1 MVHFI
6 FTPMDRRYL
15 FLKADTVLEH
25 SIIKNKLMEVINL
38 TDPVCYLPS
47 YKGIPF
53 KQEFLY
59 QYRQS
64 SGDIVYYAPLGMW
77 YPIWKWFK
85 ENNIEFDG
93 LDPSMFKNELP
104 HSFEE
109 FKEIVDSWNLSRTP
123 RPYQYEAA
131 YKVLQYKISLSELV
145 TRSGKTLISYIIF
158 RYSMLYLG
166 VKKILMIVP
175 GVDLVKQGFDDFKE
189 YAEFFKAE
197 CIWSGGKIVES
208 SNLTIATYQS
218 LITFLDK
225 KNKKYNPNFFNDY
238 DCVFVDETHK
248 ATAVSVKSIIS
259 QPFMKKCKLVFGMTG
274 TLPKPFTIESYCLHS
289 LLGAKIQT
297 ITADDLIQQGYI
309 SPVHIYQ
316 HHIRYADKM
325 KQLKTWCRCAEYS
338 LSEFVEVPDPTPK
351 NPKRKSRVP
360 LDNPE
365 FLIAYKK
372 TFPVAYQ
379 EAKLS
384 IFKTGDTEEN
394 WLKYK
399 KLLETAVTASTKA
412 NKLHVEVM
420 SVHFFEER
428 INYLIDVLEECPNN
442 TLILAQHTEYIK
454 HIVDRLKEAFP
465 DRPVIAVYGASKE
478 RNSAKTV
485 FKENNNAIM
494 VANYAIMGTGIT
506 LNNLC
511 YGVLF
516 ESFKSDSLNRQSI
529 GRGLG
534 LSEMKD
540 TYILHDFTD
549 TFDKKYSTQ
558 KIAAQGKVRLGIYEE
573 QKFPYEIIKVTI

>member
-1 MVHFI
+1 MIHFI

-15 FLKADTVLEH
+15 FLKADTELEH
-25 SIIKNKLMEVINL
+25 SIIRNKLMEVINL
-38 TDPVCYLPS
+38 TDPVCYLPT
-47 YKGIPF
+47 YKGLPF

-64 SGDIVYYAPLGMW
+64 TGDIVYYAPLGMW
-77 YPIWKWFK
+77 YPIWRWFK
-85 ENNIEFDG
+85 DNNIAFDG
-93 LDPSMFKNELP
+93 LDPSMFKNDLP

-109 FKEIVDSWNLSRTP
+109 FKSIVDSWNLSRTP

-131 YKVLQYKISLSELV
+131 YKVLQYKISLSELA
-145 TRSGKTLISYIIF
+145 TRAGKTLISYMIF
-158 RYSMLYLG
+158 RYAMTYLG

-175 GVDLVKQGFDDFKE
+175 GIDLVKQGFEDFKE
-189 YAEFFKAE
+189 YAEFFNAE
-197 CIWSGGKIVES
+197 CIWSGGKVVES
-208 SNLTIATYQS
+208 SNMTIATFQS
-218 LITFLDK
+218 LVNFLDK

-238 DCVFVDETHK
+238 DCVFVDETHR
-248 ATAVSVKSIIS
+248 ANSNSIKSIIS
-259 QPFMKKCKLVFGMTG
+259 QPFMKKCKLSFGMTG
-274 TLPKPFTIESYCLHS
+274 TLPKPFTIDSYCLHS

-316 HHIRYADKM
+316 HQIHYSNKI

-338 LSEFVEVPDPTPK
+338 LSNFIEVSTPTPK
-351 NPKRKSRVP
+351 NPKKKSKVQ
-360 LDNPE
+360 LENPE

-372 TFPVAYQ
+372 EFPVAFE

-399 KLLETAVTASTKA
+399 KLLETAVTSSTKA

-454 HIVDRLKEAFP
+454 HVVDRLREAFP

-478 RNSAKTV
+478 RKSAKTV

-558 KIAAQGKVRLGIYEE
+558 KILSQGKQRIKIYEE
-573 QKFPYEIIKVTI
+573 QKFPYEIINVTI

>member
-1 MVHFI
+1 MIHFI

-15 FLKADTVLEH
+15 FLKADTELEH
-25 SIIKNKLMEVINL
+25 SIIRNKLMEVINL
-38 TDPVCYLPS
+38 TDPVCYLPT
-47 YKGIPF
+47 YKGLPF

-64 SGDIVYYAPLGMW
+64 TGDIVYYAPLGMW
-77 YPIWKWFK
+77 YPIWRWFK
-85 ENNIEFDG
+85 ENSIEFDG
-93 LDPSMFKNELP
+93 LDPSMFKNTLP
-104 HSFEE
+104 HTFEQ
-109 FKEIVDSWNLSRTP
+109 FKEIVDSWGMSRTP

-131 YKVLQYKISLSELV
+131 YKVLQYKISLSELA
-145 TRSGKTLISYIIF
+145 TRAGKTLISYMIF
-158 RYSMLYLG
+158 RYSMTYLG

-175 GVDLVKQGFDDFKE
+175 GIDLVKQGFEDFKE
-189 YAEFFKAE
+189 YAEFFNAE
-197 CIWSGGKIVES
+197 CIWSGGKVVES
-208 SNLTIATYQS
+208 SNMTIATFQS
-218 LITFLDK
+218 LVNFLDK

-238 DCVFVDETHK
+238 DCVFVDETHR
-248 ATAVSVKSIIS
+248 ANSNSIKSIIS
-259 QPFMKKCKLVFGMTG
+259 QPFMKKCKLSFGMTG
-274 TLPKPFTIESYCLHS
+274 TLPKPFTIDSYCLHS

-316 HHIRYADKM
+316 HQIHYSNKI

-338 LSEFVEVPDPTPK
+338 LSNFIEVSTPTSK
-351 NPKRKSRVP
+351 NPKKKSKVQ
-360 LDNPE
+360 LENPE
-365 FLIAYKK
+365 FLIAFKK
-372 TFPVAYQ
+372 EFPVAFE

-399 KLLETAVTASTKA
+399 KLLETAVTSSTKA

-428 INYLIDVLEECPNN
+428 INYLIDILEECPNN
-442 TLILAQHTEYIK
+442 TLVLAQHTEYIK
-454 HIVDRLKEAFP
+454 HVVERLREAFP

-478 RNSAKTV
+478 RKSAKTV

-549 TFDKKYSTQ
+549 VFDKKYSTQ
-558 KIAAQGKVRLGIYEE
+558 KIFSQGKERIKIYEE

>member
-15 FLKADTVLEH
+15 FLKADTELEH

-38 TDPVCYLPS
+38 TDPVCYLAT

-59 QYRQS
+59 QYRQN

-85 ENNIEFDG
+85 ANSIEFDG

-175 GVDLVKQGFDDFKE
+175 GIDLVKQGFDDFKE

-197 CIWSGGKIVES
+197 CIWSGGKVVES

-238 DCVFVDETHK
+238 DCVFVDEAHK

-372 TFPVAYQ
+372 TFPVAYE
-379 EAKLS
+379 EAKRS

>member
-1 MVHFI
+1 
-6 FTPMDRRYL
+6 MDRRYL
-15 FLKADTVLEH
+15 FLKGDTPLDI
-25 SIIKNKLMEVINL
+25 SILQNNLMDLLNKI
-38 TDPVCYLPS
+38 DPICYLPTFT
-47 YKGIPF
+47 GIPF
-53 KQEFLY
+53 KQEFLW

-64 SGDIVYYAPLGMW
+64 SGDLVFYAPIGMW
-77 YPIWKWFK
+77 YPIWRYFK
-85 ENNIEFDG
+85 DNNIEFDG
-93 LDPSMFKNELP
+93 LDPAMFKNELP

-109 FKEIVDSWNLSRTP
+109 FKSIVDSWGMSRTP

-131 YKVLQYKISLSELV
+131 YKVLQYKISLSELA
-145 TRSGKTLISYIIF
+145 TRAGKTLISYMIF
-158 RYSMLYLG
+158 RYAMTYFG

-175 GVDLVKQGFDDFKE
+175 GIDLVKQGFEDFKE
-189 YAEFFKAE
+189 YAEFFNAE
-197 CIWSGGKIVES
+197 CIWSGGKVVES
-208 SNLTIATYQS
+208 SNMTIATFQS
-218 LITFLDK
+218 LINYLDK
-225 KNKKYNPNFFNDY
+225 KNKKYNPAFFNDY
-238 DCVFVDETHK
+238 DCVFVDETHR
-248 ATAVSVKSIIS
+248 ANSSSIKSIIS
-259 QPFMKKCKLVFGMTG
+259 QPFMKSCKLSFGMTG
-274 TLPKPFTIESYCLHS
+274 TLPKPYTIDAYCLHS

-309 SPVHIYQ
+309 SPVQIYQ
-316 HHIRYADKM
+316 HQIHYSDKL

-338 LSEFVEVPDPTPK
+338 LSDFVEVPKPTEK
-351 NPKRKSRVP
+351 NPKKKDRVL

-365 FLIAYKK
+365 FLIAYQK
-372 TFPVAYQ
+372 TFPIAYQ

-384 IFKTGDTEEN
+384 IFRTGDTEEN

-399 KLLETAVTASTKA
+399 KLLETAVQASPKA

-428 INYLIDVLEECPNN
+428 INYLIDILEGCPNN

-454 HIVDRLKEAFP
+454 HIVDRLREAFP

-478 RNSAKTV
+478 RKSAKTV

-506 LNNLC
+506 LSNLC

-549 TFDKKYSTQ
+549 VFDKKYSTQ
-558 KIAAQGKVRLGIYEE
+558 KILSQGKERIKIYEE
-573 QKFPYEIIKVTI
+573 QKFPYEIVKVTI

>member
-1 MVHFI
+1 MIHFI

-15 FLKADTVLEH
+15 FMKVDTELEH
-25 SIIKNKLMEVINL
+25 SIIRNKLMEVINL
-38 TDPVCYLPS
+38 TDPVCYLPT
-47 YKGIPF
+47 YNGLPF

-64 SGDIVYYAPLGMW
+64 TGDIVYYAPLGMW
-77 YPIWKWFK
+77 YPIWRWFK
-85 ENNIEFDG
+85 ENSIEFDG
-93 LDPSMFKNELP
+93 LDPSMFKNNLP
-104 HSFEE
+104 HTFEQ

-131 YKVLQYKISLSELV
+131 YKVLQYKISLSELA
-145 TRSGKTLISYIIF
+145 TRAGKTLISYMIF
-158 RYSMLYLG
+158 RYAMTYLG
-166 VKKILMIVP
+166 IKKILMIVP
-175 GVDLVKQGFDDFKE
+175 GIDLVKQGFEDFKE
-189 YAEFFKAE
+189 YAEFFNAE
-197 CIWSGGKIVES
+197 CIWSGGKVVES
-208 SNLTIATYQS
+208 SNMTIATFQS
-218 LITFLDK
+218 LVNFLDK
-225 KNKKYNPNFFNDY
+225 KNKKYNPDFFNDY
-238 DCVFVDETHK
+238 DCVFVDETHR
-248 ATAVSVKSIIS
+248 ANSNSIKSIIS
-259 QPFMKKCKLVFGMTG
+259 QPFMKKCKLSFGMTG
-274 TLPKPFTIESYCLHS
+274 TLPKPFTIDSYCLHS

-316 HHIRYADKM
+316 HQIHYSNKI

-338 LSEFVEVPDPTPK
+338 LSNFIEVSTPTLK
-351 NPKRKSRVP
+351 NPKKKSKVQ
-360 LDNPE
+360 LENPE

-372 TFPVAYQ
+372 EFPVAFE

-399 KLLETAVTASTKA
+399 KLLETAVTSSTKA

-428 INYLIDVLEECPNN
+428 VNYLIDVLEECPNN
-442 TLILAQHTEYIK
+442 TLVLAQHTEYIK
-454 HIVDRLKEAFP
+454 HVVERLREAFP

-478 RNSAKTV
+478 RKTAKTV

-558 KIAAQGKVRLGIYEE
+558 KIASQGKQRIKIYEE
-573 QKFPYEIIKVTI
+573 QKFPYEIVKVTI

>member
-1 MVHFI
+1 
-6 FTPMDRRYL
+6 
-15 FLKADTVLEH
+15 
-25 SIIKNKLMEVINL
+25 
-38 TDPVCYLPS
+38 
-47 YKGIPF
+47 
-53 KQEFLY
+53 
-59 QYRQS
+59 
-64 SGDIVYYAPLGMW
+64 MW

-93 LDPSMFKNELP
+93 LDASMFKNDLP

-109 FKEIVDSWNLSRTP
+109 FKSIVDSWGMSRTP

-131 YKVLQYKISLSELV
+131 YKVLQYKISLSELA
-145 TRSGKTLISYIIF
+145 TRAGKTLISYMIF
-158 RYSMLYLG
+158 RYAMTYLG

-175 GVDLVKQGFDDFKE
+175 GIDLVKQGFEDFKE
-189 YAEFFKAE
+189 YAEFFNAE
-197 CIWSGGKIVES
+197 CIWSGGKVVES
-208 SNLTIATYQS
+208 SNMTIATFQS
-218 LITFLDK
+218 LVNFLDK
-225 KNKKYNPNFFNDY
+225 KNKKYNPEFFNDY
-238 DCVFVDETHK
+238 DCVFVDETHR
-248 ATAVSVKSIIS
+248 ANSNSIKSIIS
-259 QPFMKKCKLVFGMTG
+259 QPFMKKCKLSFGMTG
-274 TLPKPFTIESYCLHS
+274 TLPKPFTIDSYCLHS

-316 HHIRYADKM
+316 HQIHYSDKL

-338 LSEFVEVPDPTPK
+338 LSEFIEVPTPTVK
-351 NPKRKSRVP
+351 NPKKKSKVE
-360 LDNPE
+360 LENPE

-372 TFPVAYQ
+372 NFPIAYE

-384 IFKTGDTEEN
+384 IFKTGDNEEN

-399 KLLETAVTASTKA
+399 KLLETAVQSSTRA

-428 INYLIDVLEECPNN
+428 INYLIDVLEGCQNN

-454 HIVDRLKEAFP
+454 HIVDRLREAFP

-478 RNSAKTV
+478 RKSAKTV

-506 LNNLC
+506 LSNLC

-549 TFDKKYSTQ
+549 VFDKKYSTQ
-558 KIAAQGKVRLGIYEE
+558 KILSQGKERIKIYED
-573 QKFPYEIIKVTI
+573 QKFPYEIVKVTI

>member
-1 MVHFI
+1 
-6 FTPMDRRYL
+6 
-15 FLKADTVLEH
+15 
-25 SIIKNKLMEVINL
+25 MEVINL
-38 TDPVCYLPS
+38 TDPVCYLPT
-47 YKGIPF
+47 YKGIPI

-85 ENNIEFDG
+85 TNGIEFDG

-131 YKVLQYKISLSELV
+131 YKVLQYKISLSELA
-145 TRSGKTLISYIIF
+145 TRAGKTLISYIIF

-175 GVDLVKQGFDDFKE
+175 GIDLVKQGFDDFKE
-189 YAEFFKAE
+189 YAEFFKTE
-197 CIWSGGKIVES
+197 CIWSGGKVVES
-208 SNLTIATYQS
+208 SNLTIATFQS
-218 LITFLDK
+218 LVNFLDK
-225 KNKKYNPNFFNDY
+225 KNKKYNPAFFNDY
-238 DCVFVDETHK
+238 DCVFVDETHR
-248 ATAVSVKSIIS
+248 ANSNSIKSIIS

-316 HHIRYADKM
+316 HQIRYTDKM
-325 KQLKTWCRCAEYS
+325 RQLKTWCKCAEYS
-338 LSEFVEVPDPTPK
+338 LSEFVEVPDPTSK

-372 TFPVAYQ
+372 TFPVAYE

-399 KLLETAVTASTKA
+399 KLLETAVTSSTKA
-412 NKLHVEVM
+412 NKLHVEAM

-428 INYLIDVLEECPNN
+428 INYLIDVLEGCPNN

-454 HIVDRLKEAFP
+454 HIVDRLREAFP

-478 RNSAKTV
+478 RKNAKTV

-549 TFDKKYSTQ
+549 TFDKKYATH
-558 KIAAQGKVRLGIYEE
+558 KIADQGKARLEIYKE

>member
-1 MVHFI
+1 
-6 FTPMDRRYL
+6 
-15 FLKADTVLEH
+15 
-25 SIIKNKLMEVINL
+25 MEVVNL
-38 TDPVCYLPS
+38 TDPICYLPT
-47 YKGIPF
+47 YTGIPF
-53 KQEFLY
+53 KQEFLW

-77 YPIWKWFK
+77 YPIWRWFK
-85 ENNIEFDG
+85 ENNIDFDG
-93 LDPSMFKNELP
+93 LDPTMFKNELP
-104 HSFEE
+104 HTFEQ
-109 FKEIVDSWNLSRTP
+109 FKAIVDSWGMSRTP
-123 RPYQYEAA
+123 RPYQYESA
-131 YKVLQYKISLSELV
+131 YKVLQYKISLSELA
-145 TRSGKTLISYIIF
+145 TRAGKTLISYMIF
-158 RYSMLYLG
+158 RYAMTYLG

-175 GVDLVKQGFDDFKE
+175 GIDLVKQGFEDFKE
-189 YAEFFKAE
+189 YAEFFNTE
-197 CIWSGGKIVES
+197 CIWSGGKVVES
-208 SNLTIATYQS
+208 SNMTIATFQS
-218 LITFLDK
+218 LINYLDK
-225 KNKKYNPNFFNDY
+225 KNKKYNPDFFNDY
-238 DCVFVDETHK
+238 DCVFVDETHR
-248 ATAVSVKSIIS
+248 ANGNSIRTIIS
-259 QPFMKKCKLVFGMTG
+259 QPFMKKCKLSFGMTG
-274 TLPKPFTIESYCLHS
+274 TLPKPYTIDSYCLHS

-316 HHIRYADKM
+316 HQIHYSDKL

-338 LSEFVEVPDPTPK
+338 LSEFIEVPTPTVK
-351 NPKRKSRVP
+351 NPKKKSKVE
-360 LDNPE
+360 LENPE

-372 TFPVAYQ
+372 NFPIAYE
-379 EAKLS
+379 EAKRS

-399 KLLETAVTASTKA
+399 KLLETAVQSSTMA

-428 INYLIDVLEECPNN
+428 INYLIDVLENCPNN

-454 HIVDRLKEAFP
+454 HIVDRLREAFP

-478 RNSAKTV
+478 RKSAKTV

-506 LNNLC
+506 LSNLC

-549 TFDKKYSTQ
+549 VFDKKYSTQ
-558 KIAAQGKVRLGIYEE
+558 KILSQGKERIKIYED
-573 QKFPYEIIKVTI
+573 QKFPYEIVKVTI

>member
-1 MVHFI
+1 MIHFI

-15 FLKADTVLEH
+15 FLKADNELEH

-38 TDPVCYLPS
+38 TDPICYLPTYQGPS
-47 YKGIPF
+47 F
-53 KQEFLY
+53 KQEFLWM
-59 QYRQS
+59 YRQS
-64 SGDIVYYAPLGMW
+64 SGDIIYYAPIGMW

-85 ENNIEFDG
+85 ENGIEFDG
-93 LDPSMFKNELP
+93 LDASMFKNTLP
-104 HSFEE
+104 HTFEQ
-109 FKEIVDSWNLSRTP
+109 FKEIVDSWGMSRTP

-131 YKVLQYKISLSELV
+131 YKVLQYKISLSELA
-145 TRSGKTLISYIIF
+145 TRAGKTLISYMIF
-158 RYSMLYLG
+158 RYAMTYLG

-175 GVDLVKQGFDDFKE
+175 GIDLVKQGFEDFKE
-189 YAEFFKAE
+189 YAEFFNAE
-197 CIWSGGKIVES
+197 CIWSGGKVVES
-208 SNLTIATYQS
+208 SNMTIATFQS
-218 LITFLDK
+218 LINYLDK
-225 KNKKYNPNFFNDY
+225 KNKKYNPSFFNDY
-238 DCVFVDETHK
+238 DCVFVDETHR
-248 ATAVSVKSIIS
+248 ANSSSIKSIIS
-259 QPFMKKCKLVFGMTG
+259 QPFMKSCKLSFGMTG
-274 TLPKPFTIESYCLHS
+274 TLPKPYTIDSYCLHS

-309 SPVHIYQ
+309 SPVQIYQ
-316 HHIRYADKM
+316 HQIHYANKM

-338 LSEFVEVPDPTPK
+338 LSDFVEVPKPTEK
-351 NPKRKSRVP
+351 NPKKKDRVP

-365 FLIAYKK
+365 FLIAYQK
-372 TFPVAYQ
+372 TFPIAYQ

-384 IFKTGDTEEN
+384 IFRNGDTEEN

-399 KLLETAVTASTKA
+399 KLLETAVQSSTKA

-454 HIVDRLKEAFP
+454 HIVERLREAFP

-478 RNSAKTV
+478 RKSAKTV

-506 LNNLC
+506 LSNLC

-549 TFDKKYSTQ
+549 VFDKKYSTQ
-558 KIAAQGKVRLGIYEE
+558 KILSQGKERIKIYEE
-573 QKFPYEIIKVTI
+573 QKFPYEIKKVTI

>member
-1 MVHFI
+1 
-6 FTPMDRRYL
+6 
-15 FLKADTVLEH
+15 
-25 SIIKNKLMEVINL
+25 
-38 TDPVCYLPS
+38 
-47 YKGIPF
+47 
-53 KQEFLY
+53 
-59 QYRQS
+59 
-64 SGDIVYYAPLGMW
+64 MW

-93 LDPSMFKNELP
+93 LDASMFKNDLP

-109 FKEIVDSWNLSRTP
+109 FKEIVDSWGMSRTP

-131 YKVLQYKISLSELV
+131 YKVLQYKISLSELA
-145 TRSGKTLISYIIF
+145 TRAGKTLISYMIF
-158 RYSMLYLG
+158 RYSMTYLG

-175 GVDLVKQGFDDFKE
+175 GIDLVKQGFEDFKE
-189 YAEFFKAE
+189 YAEFFNAE
-197 CIWSGGKIVES
+197 CIWSGGKVVES
-208 SNLTIATYQS
+208 SNMTIATFQS
-218 LITFLDK
+218 LVNFLDK
-225 KNKKYNPNFFNDY
+225 KNKKYNPDFFNDY
-238 DCVFVDETHK
+238 DCVFVDETHR
-248 ATAVSVKSIIS
+248 ANSNSIKSIIS
-259 QPFMKKCKLVFGMTG
+259 QPFMKKCKLSFGMTG
-274 TLPKPFTIESYCLHS
+274 TLPKPFTIDSYCLHS

-316 HHIRYADKM
+316 HQIHYSNKI

-338 LSEFVEVPDPTPK
+338 LSNFIEVSTPTTK
-351 NPKRKSRVP
+351 NPKKKSKVQ
-360 LDNPE
+360 LENPE

-372 TFPVAYQ
+372 EFPVAFE

-399 KLLETAVTASTKA
+399 KLLETAVTSSTKA

-442 TLILAQHTEYIK
+442 TLVLAQHTEYIK
-454 HIVDRLKEAFP
+454 HVVERLREAFP

-478 RNSAKTV
+478 RKTAKTV

-558 KIAAQGKVRLGIYEE
+558 KIVSQGKQRIKIYEE
-573 QKFPYEIIKVTI
+573 QKFPYEIVKVTI

>member
-1 MVHFI
+1 M
-6 FTPMDRRYL
+6 
-15 FLKADTVLEH
+15 KADTELEH
-25 SIIKNKLMEVINL
+25 SIIRNKLMEVINL
-38 TDPVCYLPS
+38 TDPVCYLPT
-47 YKGIPF
+47 YNGLPF

-64 SGDIVYYAPLGMW
+64 TGDIVYYAPLGMW
-77 YPIWKWFK
+77 YPIWRWFK
-85 ENNIEFDG
+85 ENSIEFDG
-93 LDPSMFKNELP
+93 LDPSMFKNNLP
-104 HSFEE
+104 HTFEQ

-131 YKVLQYKISLSELV
+131 YKVLQYKISLSELA
-145 TRSGKTLISYIIF
+145 TRAGKTLISYMIF
-158 RYSMLYLG
+158 RYAMTYLG
-166 VKKILMIVP
+166 IKKILMIVP
-175 GVDLVKQGFDDFKE
+175 GIDLVKQGFEDFKE
-189 YAEFFKAE
+189 YAEFFNAE
-197 CIWSGGKIVES
+197 CIWSGGKVVES
-208 SNLTIATYQS
+208 SNMTIATFQS
-218 LITFLDK
+218 LVNFLDK
-225 KNKKYNPNFFNDY
+225 KNKKYNPDFFNDY
-238 DCVFVDETHK
+238 DCVFVDETHR
-248 ATAVSVKSIIS
+248 ANSNSIKSIIS
-259 QPFMKKCKLVFGMTG
+259 QPFMKKCKLSFGMTG
-274 TLPKPFTIESYCLHS
+274 TLPKPFTIDSYCLHS

-316 HHIRYADKM
+316 HQIHYSNKI

-338 LSEFVEVPDPTPK
+338 LSNFIEVSTPTVK
-351 NPKRKSRVP
+351 NPKKKSKVQ
-360 LDNPE
+360 LENPE

-372 TFPVAYQ
+372 EFPVAFE

-399 KLLETAVTASTKA
+399 KLLETAVTSSTKA

-442 TLILAQHTEYIK
+442 TLVLAQHTEYIK
-454 HIVDRLKEAFP
+454 HIVERLREAFP

-478 RNSAKTV
+478 RKTAKTV

-558 KIAAQGKVRLGIYEE
+558 KIASQGKQRIKIYEE
-573 QKFPYEIIKVTI
+573 QKFPYEIVKVTI

>member
-1 MVHFI
+1 MIHFI

-15 FLKADTVLEH
+15 FLKADTALEH

-38 TDPVCYLPS
+38 TDPVCYLPT

-85 ENNIEFDG
+85 ANGIEFDG

-131 YKVLQYKISLSELV
+131 YKVLQYKISLSELA
-145 TRSGKTLISYIIF
+145 TRAGKTLISYIIF

-175 GVDLVKQGFDDFKE
+175 GIDLVKQGFDDFKE

-197 CIWSGGKIVES
+197 CIWSGGKVVES
-208 SNLTIATYQS
+208 SNLTIATFQS
-218 LITFLDK
+218 LVNFLDK
-225 KNKKYNPNFFNDY
+225 KNKKYNPSFFNDY
-238 DCVFVDETHK
+238 DCVFVDETHR
-248 ATAVSVKSIIS
+248 ANSNSIKSIIS

-316 HHIRYADKM
+316 HQIRYADKM

-372 TFPVAYQ
+372 TFPIAYE

-399 KLLETAVTASTKA
+399 KLLETAVTSSTKA
-412 NKLHVEVM
+412 NKLHVEAM

-428 INYLIDVLEECPNN
+428 INYLIDVLEGCPNN
-442 TLILAQHTEYIK
+442 TLILAQHTEYI
-454 HIVDRLKEAFP
+454 
-465 DRPVIAVYGASKE
+465 
-478 RNSAKTV
+478 
-485 FKENNNAIM
+485 
-494 VANYAIMGTGIT
+494 
-506 LNNLC
+506 
-511 YGVLF
+511 
-516 ESFKSDSLNRQSI
+516 
-529 GRGLG
+529 
-534 LSEMKD
+534 
-540 TYILHDFTD
+540 
-549 TFDKKYSTQ
+549 
-558 KIAAQGKVRLGIYEE
+558 
-573 QKFPYEIIKVTI
+573 